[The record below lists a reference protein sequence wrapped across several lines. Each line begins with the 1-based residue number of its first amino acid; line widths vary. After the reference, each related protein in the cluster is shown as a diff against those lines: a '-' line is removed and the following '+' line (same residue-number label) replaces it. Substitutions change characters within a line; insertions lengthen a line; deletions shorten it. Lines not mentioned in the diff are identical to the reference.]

1 MSPALA
7 VLGVSILGTW
17 GLASIGLI
25 AAGIIMLFFPGDPTT
40 ASDNTVGGLFFLAL
54 GLTSGGL
61 MQVVVSP
68 LLGLDAP
75 VPFRAKENKPHT
87 KMTEWAKAGLVR
99 DYTDGVPKE
108 MRLRTQRVLIIRQGD
123 SIRAMNALCSHAR
136 LPIAGLPGSPIKSMT
151 IQDGCVTCPFH
162 GARFD
167 VESGKAVRQP
177 FTSNWN
183 NDHPLLGGI
192 QAKLWNI
199 LKFIPIPYQ
208 AFPIPKVARPSLGAE
223 DMQTYPVK
231 IESGEIMVGLP
242 K

>member
-40 ASDNTVGGLFFLAL
+40 ASDSTLGGIVFLVL
-54 GLTSGGL
+54 GLVSMGL

-75 VPFRAKENKPHT
+75 VPFRAKDNKAHAKLT
-87 KMTEWAKAGLVR
+87 KWAKAGLVR
-99 DYTDGVPKE
+99 DFVDGMPKE
-108 MRLRTQRVLIIRQGD
+108 IRLRAQRVLILRMGD
-123 SIRAMNALCSHAR
+123 DIYAMNALCSHAR
-136 LPIAGLPGSPIKSMT
+136 LPVGGLPGSPIKPMA

-162 GARFD
+162 GARFE
-167 VESGKAVRQP
+167 VTNGKAVRQP
-177 FTSNWN
+177 FTSQWN
-183 NDHPLLGGI
+183 NDHPLLGGL
-192 QAKLWNI
+192 QSKLWKLI
-199 LKFIPIPYQ
+199 RFIPMPYQ
-208 AFPIPKVARPSLGAE
+208 AFPMPKVARPSLTAE

-231 IESGEIMVGLP
+231 IEGGEIMVGMP
-242 K
+242 R